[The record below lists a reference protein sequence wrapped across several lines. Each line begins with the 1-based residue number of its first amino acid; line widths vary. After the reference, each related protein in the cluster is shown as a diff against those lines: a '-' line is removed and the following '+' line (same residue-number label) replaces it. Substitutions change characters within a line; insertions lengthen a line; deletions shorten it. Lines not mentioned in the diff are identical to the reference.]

1 MPMTRTELQSLHEKL
16 CAEARETQT
25 KKNHDY
31 ASESDIFRNFRY
43 FGGLGILV
51 RMSDKLAR
59 LRSFE
64 ENGVFKVEDE
74 KLADTIQDLI
84 NYAVI
89 YYAFKQDGKPTPPTV
104 TTKLGPIP
112 VVKVGPFCGCARIA
126 RYRLDRNNEDTEYFC
141 QYCVRTLPPG
151 EQAAATLME
160 TA

>member
-1 MPMTRTELQSLHEKL
+1 MSMTRADLQRIHEVT
-16 CAEARETQT
+16 CGRARETQE

-31 ASESDIFRNFRY
+31 ASEADIFRNFRY

-74 KLADTIQDLI
+74 RLADTIQDLI

-89 YYAFKQDGKPTPPTV
+89 YYAFKQEGKQTPPKVTV
-104 TTKLGPIP
+104 MP
-112 VVKVGPFCGCARIA
+112 GPFCEQCGKLAEF
-126 RYRLDRNNEDTEYFC
+126 RLDRNLGPVDTVYFFC
-141 QYCVRTLPPG
+141 GHCAEKQPMADV
-151 EQAAATLME
+151 QLM
-160 TA
+160 TAMGKL